1 MRIRILA
8 TSDVHGVI
16 YPYEYASGAEK
27 PWGMSRLSSLIKE
40 LRDEHTI
47 LVDNGDTLEG
57 SPLSFYHDS
66 QRHGQLHPMTRVL
79 NALDYDFVN
88 LGNHD
93 FDYGLDVL
101 NGHLDALTAPCVTT
115 NIVRETAGARRPDAS
130 DSRFQGSVTQD
141 VKVQGT
147 ASENSETRHLTASA
161 PLGSVAIRTVAGK
174 KIAFFGLCTAAT
186 PRWENSEK
194 TKGLRFESALDVCE
208 RTVRELRETVKPDY
222 IVCMYH
228 GGFEADPGNLWF
240 PEVSRD
246 ADNLAYPGS
255 AKNSIDHSKHDKR
268 ETGKTETSHGD
279 KDSGTNG
286 AGASLAGASA
296 VGGENEGYAI
306 LSSEYA
312 PDILIGGHQHQ
323 TFCGNTGRTVYTE
336 TRDEGVEL
344 AVIDIDTE
352 SGKITAEIR
361 KAEAEADEE
370 IISLCKEEEDAC
382 QRWLDEPLGRS
393 EVDLTVK
400 DEMEARREKAQ
411 LITFL
416 NQVQMEQTHAQLSG
430 VALFEHATGFSSVI
444 TMRDVVATYSFP
456 NTLTV
461 KRVSGKVLR
470 EYLEQSGRF
479 WTEKDGRITVSDEF
493 EKPVHMYFN
502 YDCVDGIDYMINVR
516 KAPGSRITS
525 LSYQGEPVSDDQQF
539 TLVVNNYRASGGG
552 NFPMLSSAPTVL
564 EDQTSMVDVIAEYIM
579 KKKVIRFEPVHNIR
593 VVAE

>member
-16 YPYEYASGAEK
+16 YPCEYASGAEK
-27 PWGMSRLSSLIKE
+27 PWGMARLSTLIKK

-66 QRHGQLHPMTRVL
+66 QKHGQLHPMTRVL

-93 FDYGLDVL
+93 FDYGQDVL
-101 NGHLDALTAPCVTT
+101 NGHLDALTAPCVTL
-115 NIVRETAGARRPDAS
+115 NIVRE
-130 DSRFQGSVTQD
+130 
-141 VKVQGT
+141 
-147 ASENSETRHLTASA
+147 ENTPR
-161 PLGSVAIRTVAGK
+161 PLGSVTIRTVAGK
-174 KIAFFGLCTAAT
+174 MIAFFGLCTAAT
-186 PRWENSEK
+186 PRWESSEK
-194 TKGLRFESALDVCE
+194 TQGLRFESAAEVCE
-208 RTVRELRETVKPDY
+208 RTVKELRETVKPDY

-228 GGFEADPGNLWF
+228 GGFEAEPGNLSF
-240 PEVSRD
+240 PEISRE
-246 ADNLAYPGS
+246 ADNLACPDYPAASDGPDKPEGESAGKAELLHAINDAGGS
-255 AKNSIDHSKHDKR
+255 QISPGNSSFDISADSKISHEDKAPD
-268 ETGKTETSHGD
+268 TSL
-279 KDSGTNG
+279 
-286 AGASLAGASA
+286 AGASLVGASA

-306 LSSEYA
+306 LNSEYA

-323 TFCGNTGRTVYTE
+323 TFCGDTGRTVYTE
-336 TRDEGVEL
+336 TRDNGVEL

-370 IISLCKEEEDAC
+370 IISLCREEEDAC

-393 EVDLTVK
+393 EADLTVK
-400 DEMEARREKAQ
+400 DEMEARLEKAQ

-430 VALFEHATGFSSVI
+430 VALFEGATGFGSTI

-461 KRVSGKVLR
+461 KQVSGRVLR
-470 EYLEQSGRF
+470 EYLEQSARF
-479 WTEKDGRITVSDEF
+479 WAEKNGRITVADEF

-502 YDCVDGIDYMINVR
+502 YDCVDGIDYTINVS
-516 KAPGSRITS
+516 KAPGSRITA
-525 LSYQGEPVSDDQQF
+525 LTYEGKPVSDDQQF

-552 NFPMLSSAPTVL
+552 NFPMLASAPTVL

-579 KKKVIRFEPVHNIR
+579 KKKVIRFEPVHNIH
-593 VVAE
+593 VAAE